1 MSSKEIEIEE
11 EDDYDRRINNSGCA
25 VYHYALQDCYAKNKD
40 WRKCTKEM
48 AEFKKCFE
56 ENKENQTTS
65 LRGTA
70 LKSAENT
77 KTYVED

>member
-1 MSSKEIEIEE
+1 
-11 EDDYDRRINNSGCA
+11 
-25 VYHYALQDCYAKNKD
+25 
-40 WRKCTKEM
+40 M

-65 LRGTA
+65 LRGTSF
-70 LKSAENT
+70 KSAENT